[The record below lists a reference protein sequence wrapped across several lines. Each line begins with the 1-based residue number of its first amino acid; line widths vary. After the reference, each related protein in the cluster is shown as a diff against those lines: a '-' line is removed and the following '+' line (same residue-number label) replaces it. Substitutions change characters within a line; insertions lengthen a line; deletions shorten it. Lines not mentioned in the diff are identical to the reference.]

1 MPVAATPSGKYHG
14 SPEPKTGTP
23 RVNTAALSG
32 PAAGDPRGAVVVG
45 AAGTPRGPAGL
56 PDNWSLAAP
65 TSPRRAP
72 PGVEAGGRRRP
83 RWPTARQGTAPPRTT
98 RPPTAA

>member
-23 RVNTAALSG
+23 RVSTAALSG

-45 AAGTPRGPAGL
+45 AAGTPGVTAVV
-56 PDNWSLAAP
+56 P
-65 TSPRRAP
+65 THWILSATTWPRRATTVVQTAWRRRTGSPRAITGTPP
-72 PGVEAGGRRRP
+72 PG
-83 RWPTARQGTAPPRTT
+83 TT
-98 RPPTAA
+98 T

>member
-23 RVNTAALSG
+23 RVSTAALSG

-45 AAGTPRGPAGL
+45 AAGTPRVTAVVPA
-56 PDNWSLAAP
+56 NWILSA
-65 TSPRRAP
+65 TTWPRRAP
-72 PGVEAGGRRRP
+72 TPVGTALRRRP
-83 RWPTARQGTAPPRTT
+83 CWPRAITVTPPPAATT
-98 RPPTAA
+98 PSV